1 MTGILKNIVFVCTV
15 LILVTGCAIQQRS
28 KSVVDAVKLLAN
40 GQLTQATAMAN
51 DLLKT
56 QQLMGKE
63 KRTLDSVLDLC
74 VRIQRDFKLSEQDVL
89 QKLSKYNP
97 QIDSTEL
104 KRLEIEGKMDLLTID
119 GKRTYFSSSV
129 RNLFLLDTAYAR
141 LRTQK
146 EGSSIDSF
154 TIFKLK
160 HTASVLANSNHSDK
174 PVNPVKMKLSY
185 TIRVNADAV
194 PAGETLRCW
203 MPFPRENHQRQQGV
217 HLIQTDPQENQI
229 SPVTDLQRT
238 IYLEKIAVA
247 NQPTIFHTEMEI
259 TSSAQSYQLSPE
271 KILPYQTE
279 SPLYIEYTAERAPQ
293 IIFNSR
299 IKSLAKNI
307 LQGETNSLLQVKKIY
322 TWINDSVTWASALEY
337 SIMPDIPGFVMEKRH
352 GDCGMQTLLFMT
364 LARSVGIPVKWQSG
378 WMLHPGEVNLHDW
391 CEVYYEGVGW
401 VPLDQSF
408 GLQNSKNDKI
418 RYFYMTGIDSYRMIV
433 NDDFSNPLTPAK
445 KYFRSEPYDFQ
456 RGEIEWKGGN
466 LYFDKW
472 SWHMDVTYK

>member
-1 MTGILKNIVFVCTV
+1 MTSILRNIVFVIFV
-15 LILVTGCAIQQRS
+15 LALVTGC
-28 KSVVDAVKLLAN
+28 SVQHEPKNIAEAGKLLTN

-51 DLLKT
+51 DLLKSH
-56 QQLMGKE
+56 QLSGKE
-63 KRTLDSVLDLC
+63 KRELDSILEMC
-74 VRIQRDFKLSEQDVL
+74 VRIRRDFKLSEQDVL

-104 KRLEIEGKMDLLTID
+104 KRLEKEGKMDLLTIN

-141 LRTQK
+141 LRAQK

-160 HTASVLANSNHSDK
+160 HTASVLANSNHSGE

-185 TIRVNADAV
+185 TICVNADAV

-203 MPFPRENHQRQQGV
+203 MPYPRENHQRQQAV
-217 HLIQTDPQENQI
+217 HLIQTDPATNQI

-238 IYLEKIAVA
+238 VYLEKIAVA
-247 NQPTIFHTEMEI
+247 NQPTIFHTEIEI
-259 TSSAQSYQLSPE
+259 IAAAQSFQLSPE
-271 KILPYQTE
+271 MIVPYQKE
-279 SPLYIEYTAERAPQ
+279 SPLYKEFTAEKAPQ
-293 IIFNSR
+293 IIFNAK

-307 LQGETNSLLQVKKIY
+307 LQGETNPLLQVKKIY

-391 CEVYYEGVGW
+391 CEVYYEEVGW

-408 GLQNSKNDKI
+408 GLQNSEDERE

-433 NDDFSNPLTPAK
+433 NDDFSKPLTPIK

-472 SWHMDVTYK
+472 SWHMEVTYE

>member
-1 MTGILKNIVFVCTV
+1 MTSIFRNIVIVIFVLALGTGCSDQYKSKNIAEA
-15 LILVTGCAIQQRS
+15 G
-28 KSVVDAVKLLAN
+28 KLLTN

-51 DLLKT
+51 DLLKSH
-56 QQLMGKE
+56 QLSGKE
-63 KRTLDSVLDLC
+63 KRELDSILEMC
-74 VRIQRDFKLSEQDVL
+74 VRIRRDFKLSEKDVL

-104 KRLEIEGKMDLLTID
+104 KRLEKEGKMDLLTID

-129 RNLFLLDTAYAR
+129 RNLFLLDTTYAR
-141 LRTQK
+141 LRAQK

-160 HTASVLANSNHSDK
+160 HTASVLARTNHSGE

-194 PAGETLRCW
+194 PAGETLSCW
-203 MPFPRENHQRQQGV
+203 MPFPRENHQRQQAV
-217 HLIQTDPQENQI
+217 NLIQTDPATNKI
-229 SPVTDLQRT
+229 SPVSDLQRT

-259 TSSAQSYQLSPE
+259 TSYAQSYQLAPE
-271 KILPYQTE
+271 MIVPYQKE
-279 SPLYIEYTAERAPQ
+279 SPLYKEFTTERAPQ
-293 IIFNSR
+293 IIFNDR
-299 IKSLAKNI
+299 IKLLVKNI
-307 LQGETNSLLQVKKIY
+307 LQGETNPLLQVKKIY

-408 GLQNSKNDKI
+408 GLQNSKDERE

-433 NDDFSNPLTPAK
+433 NDDFSQPLTPTK

-472 SWHMDVTYK
+472 SWHMEVTYE